1 MAIPPLAPKQDPLHT
16 NLPIRGSASCPIFDH
31 RKADAVAEEA
41 PAPPASTKSRNSTP
55 HHLKSNNR
63 PNKPVLQVSD
73 LPEIRYIRNIP
84 KEMSATEIQSILKA
98 KKFDIKDCWI
108 EQTISQEEF
117 KGNKKFVRIILPNAA
132 AAHKFASNMKS
143 LAGLKWTF
151 SRVAPKAR
159 AQALSS
165 NPTRK
170 PNTQHQ
176 EARKPNLYTDR
187 TTSCWT
193 TETGKQPP
201 KSTNGMGNQPARRPV
216 QVPVDIAGHFLGL
229 SLPPPHPLIQGAL
242 NPPTFRPPVPPL
254 GPLPPLPSIQETWRN
269 PPFQQPTPSTRPPP
283 YPPYNTETPET
294 SYVSV
299 SSPSAHALPNPSTGP
314 GPQSQYNA
322 DTTYVSASSP
332 STHALPNPPS
342 YISTQPVTN
351 SATTPTT
358 NGLPYSE
365 DKPSLT
371 IGSWNVRGWGK
382 GVNNELRKDILFALN
397 LDILCVCETHLTGNE
412 NIIVDGYT
420 WIGNN
425 RKLIP
430 NRARKGSGGVGIL
443 VKESLLSQYSISTLD
458 DELDGILWVQ
468 FTGDS
473 TRSDFA
479 MCICY
484 LPPSKLQQRRSI
496 CRVF

>member
-1 MAIPPLAPKQDPLHT
+1 MSTATTVSDDAPCGSCQALVCGNDQALECDICGLWYHVTCSGSSIQCCELITNYEGLTWICPNCRAALRFAATKVRELDSENVALRLQLSELHNEIKLLRGSLTSTTVPEPMAIPPLAPKQDPLHT

-117 KGNKKFVRIILPNAA
+117 KGNKKFVRIILPNAT

-269 PPFQQPTPSTRPPP
+269 PPFQQPTPLPGLPPIPPTIQKPQRPAMFQCPVPPP
-283 YPPYNTETPET
+283 MPYPIPQPGLAPNHNTMQIPLMFQLPVPLPMPYPIPPPTF
-294 SYVSV
+294 
-299 SSPSAHALPNPSTGP
+299 
-314 GPQSQYNA
+314 
-322 DTTYVSASSP
+322 
-332 STHALPNPPS
+332 PPS
-342 YISTQPVTN
+342 QLPTVPLLQPLMASHTQRTN
-351 SATTPTT
+351 P
-358 NGLPYSE
+358 L
-365 DKPSLT
+365 
-371 IGSWNVRGWGK
+371 
-382 GVNNELRKDILFALN
+382 
-397 LDILCVCETHLTGNE
+397 
-412 NIIVDGYT
+412 
-420 WIGNN
+420 
-425 RKLIP
+425 
-430 NRARKGSGGVGIL
+430 
-443 VKESLLSQYSISTLD
+443 
-458 DELDGILWVQ
+458 
-468 FTGDS
+468 
-473 TRSDFA
+473 
-479 MCICY
+479 
-484 LPPSKLQQRRSI
+484 
-496 CRVF
+496 

>member
-1 MAIPPLAPKQDPLHT
+1 MALRLQLSELHNEIKLLRGSLTSTTVPEPMAVPPIAPKQDPLHT

-55 HHLKSNNR
+55 HHVRSNNR
-63 PNKPVLQVSD
+63 PNKPALQVSD

-159 AQALSS
+159 AQAPSS

-187 TTSCWT
+187 TRRRCWT

-229 SLPPPHPLIQGAL
+229 SLPPPHPLIQAAL

-254 GPLPPLPSIQETWRN
+254 VPLPPLPSIQEAWRN
-269 PPFQQPTPSTRPPP
+269 PPFQQPTPLPGLPPIPPTIQKPQRPAMFQCPVPPP
-283 YPPYNTETPET
+283 MPYPIPQPGLAPNHNTMQIPLMFQPPVPLPMPYPI
-294 SYVSV
+294 
-299 SSPSAHALPNPSTGP
+299 PP
-314 GPQSQYNA
+314 
-322 DTTYVSASSP
+322 TTI
-332 STHALPNPPS
+332 PPS
-342 YISTQPVTN
+342 QFPPLLAPKHTQFPTLPTVPLPQPLMASHTQRTN
-351 SATTPTT
+351 P
-358 NGLPYSE
+358 L
-365 DKPSLT
+365 
-371 IGSWNVRGWGK
+371 
-382 GVNNELRKDILFALN
+382 
-397 LDILCVCETHLTGNE
+397 
-412 NIIVDGYT
+412 
-420 WIGNN
+420 
-425 RKLIP
+425 
-430 NRARKGSGGVGIL
+430 
-443 VKESLLSQYSISTLD
+443 
-458 DELDGILWVQ
+458 
-468 FTGDS
+468 
-473 TRSDFA
+473 
-479 MCICY
+479 
-484 LPPSKLQQRRSI
+484 
-496 CRVF
+496 